1 MNIAFLIGNGFDLNL
16 GLETRY
22 EHFYKYYCGKKS
34 KNAVIE
40 RFKQDINNPN
50 YDWSDL
56 ELALGEYSARFAY
69 NQQAE
74 FIALL
79 DDIQDSLAE
88 YLDAQMKQVI
98 VPKSAVVRFD
108 EYICNIEKYLTPAD
122 AESFNAY
129 KDMLLDKGNTIDFII
144 FNYTNTLERLLTWR
158 GNSIIASDDRT
169 IINSIEH
176 IHGTTKSNMILG
188 VNDESQIANSSFA
201 ESEIILEAF
210 KKQEMNINTE
220 TLRAERCKKIIDEAD
235 FICIFGMSLGETDNC
250 WWQHIVH
257 RLNTSMA
264 CAAVFSK
271 TEEISPRRMYR
282 TGAKKRNIKNRF
294 FDHIML
300 TEEEI
305 DSISK
310 HIYVSLNSG
319 LFDGIEL
326 EFKKEIVKKEEDN
339 VFAMAQYLTDMANN
353 NNVRKKTKG
362 S

>member
-22 EHFYKYYCGKKS
+22 EHFYKYYCKKKS
-34 KNAVIE
+34 DNIVIE
-40 RFKQDINNPN
+40 QFKQDINNPN

-88 YLDAQMKQVI
+88 YLDAQMDKVI
-98 VPKSAVVRFD
+98 VPKSAIVRFD

-122 AESFNAY
+122 AESLMEF
-129 KDMLLDKGNTIDFII
+129 KDTLLDKDNIINFIV
-144 FNYTNTLERLLTWR
+144 FNYTDTLERLVSWD
-158 GNSIIASDDRT
+158 GNPSLASDGKT

-188 VNDESQIANSSFA
+188 VNDESQIANGSFA
-201 ESEIILEAF
+201 ESGIILEAF

-220 TLRAERCKKIIDEAD
+220 TLRAERCEKIIDEAD
-235 FICIFGMSLGETDNC
+235 FICIFGMSLGETDKC

-257 RLNTSMA
+257 RLNSSIA

-271 TEEISPRRMYR
+271 TEEVSPIRMYR
-282 TGAKKRNIKNRF
+282 TGARKRNIKLKLLANS
-294 FDHIML
+294 IL
-300 TEEEI
+300 TNEEI
-305 DSISK
+305 DILSQQ
-310 HIYVSLNSG
+310 IYVSLNSE
-319 LFDGIEL
+319 LFSDLGIE
-326 EFKKEIVKKEEDN
+326 FKIKAVKKEEDN